1 MNKQAYFDVQT
12 RGKRWSSVVY
22 VCALAAHMFKK
33 GIFSQCAVVIPAK
46 NTTADP
52 SLEKS
57 TEIISEDLGSDLA
70 MLKY

>member
-1 MNKQAYFDVQT
+1 MCCSYT
-12 RGKRWSSVVY
+12 S
-22 VCALAAHMFKK
+22 
-33 GIFSQCAVVIPAK
+33 K

-70 MLKY
+70 ILKYYD